1 MKYVYFFLFLM
12 TNALVFS
19 QIPGYVPSNGIVGW
33 WPFNG
38 NADDESGNNNHGT
51 VVNAVL
57 TSDRFGANNS
67 AYYFSSANCDTYID
81 AQINTAAVNGAV
93 SITFWALREADGC
106 VSPRI
111 MKFDNNDGP
120 GTIVYQWPNDNFG
133 TPPSVGAVT
142 STSNLGFF
150 SYQAV
155 QDSVWVHFGLTL
167 NALECKLY
175 QNGQLVLTQPAG
187 GIVTLGS
194 HANFGRM
201 TNPAYDAF
209 NGKLDDIG
217 VWSRDLTQEE
227 ISSLYN
233 NSGAGLT
240 NESSVELKLFPNP
253 TSHELNIMNKS
264 LTMGDELF
272 IYDNVGRLVHT
283 QRLESD
289 LTTVEISSFL
299 NGIYF
304 LKVSGDNKVLPFVK
318 Q

>member
-1 MKYVYFFLFLM
+1 MKYVYFYFFLM
-12 TNALVFS
+12 TYASIYS

-57 TSDRFGANNS
+57 TNDRFGANNS

-106 VSPRI
+106 TSPRI

-120 GTIVYQWPNDNFG
+120 GTIVFQWPNDNFG
-133 TPPSVGAVT
+133 TPPTVGAVT
-142 STSNLGFF
+142 STSIIGFHP
-150 SYQAV
+150 YQAV

-167 NALECKLY
+167 NAVECKLY
-175 QNGQLVLTQPAG
+175 QNGQHVLTVPAG
-187 GIVTLGS
+187 GLVTLGG

-240 NESSVELKLFPNP
+240 NEGSVDLKLFPNP
-253 TSHELNIMNKS
+253 TSHELNIVKNS
-264 LTMGDELF
+264 LNMVGELS
-272 IYDNVGRLVHT
+272 IHDQVGRLILT

-289 LTTVEISSFL
+289 STTVELSSFP

-304 LKVSGDNKVLPFVK
+304 LRVSGDSKVYSFVK

>member
-1 MKYVYFFLFLM
+1 M
-12 TNALVFS
+12 TYASIYS

-57 TSDRFGANNS
+57 TNDRFGANNS

-106 VSPRI
+106 ASPRI

-120 GTIVYQWPNDNFG
+120 GTIVFAWPNDNFG
-133 TPPSVGAVT
+133 TPPTVGAVT
-142 STSNLGFF
+142 STSIIGFHP
-150 SYQAV
+150 YQAV

-167 NALECKLY
+167 NAVECKLY
-175 QNGQLVLTQPAG
+175 QNGQHVLTVPAG
-187 GIVTLGS
+187 GLVTLGG

-240 NESSVELKLFPNP
+240 NEGSVDLKLFPNP
-253 TSHELNIMNKS
+253 TSHELNIVKNS
-264 LTMGDELF
+264 LNMVGELS
-272 IYDNVGRLVHT
+272 IHDQVGRLILT

-289 LTTVEISSFL
+289 STTVELSSFPK
-299 NGIYF
+299 GIYF
-304 LKVSGDNKVLPFVK
+304 LRVSGDSKVYSFVK

>member
-1 MKYVYFFLFLM
+1 M
-12 TNALVFS
+12 TYASFYS

-57 TSDRFGANNS
+57 TNDRFGANNS

-106 VSPRI
+106 ASPRI

-120 GTIVYQWPNDNFG
+120 GTIVFQWPNDNFG
-133 TPPSVGAVT
+133 TPPTVGAVT
-142 STSNLGFF
+142 STSIIGFHP
-150 SYQAV
+150 YQAV

-167 NALECKLY
+167 NAVECKLY
-175 QNGQLVLTQPAG
+175 QNGQHVLTVPAG
-187 GIVTLGS
+187 GLVTLGG

-240 NESSVELKLFPNP
+240 NEGSVDLKLFPNP
-253 TSHELNIMNKS
+253 TSHELNIVKNS
-264 LTMGDELF
+264 LNMVGELS
-272 IYDNVGRLVHT
+272 IHDQVGRLILT

-289 LTTVEISSFL
+289 STTVELSSFPK
-299 NGIYF
+299 GIYF
-304 LKVSGDNKVLPFVK
+304 LRVSGDSKVYSFVK

>member
-1 MKYVYFFLFLM
+1 M
-12 TNALVFS
+12 TYASIYS

-57 TSDRFGANNS
+57 TNDRFGANNS

-106 VSPRI
+106 TSPRI

-120 GTIVYQWPNDNFG
+120 GTIVFQWPNDNFG
-133 TPPSVGAVT
+133 TPPTVGAVT
-142 STSNLGFF
+142 STSIIGFHP
-150 SYQAV
+150 YQAV

-167 NALECKLY
+167 NAVECRLY
-175 QNGQLVLTQPAG
+175 QNGQHVLTVPAG
-187 GIVTLGS
+187 GLVTLGG

-240 NESSVELKLFPNP
+240 NEGSVDLKLFPNP
-253 TSHELNIMNKS
+253 TSHELNIVKNS
-264 LTMGDELF
+264 LNMVGELS
-272 IYDNVGRLVHT
+272 IHDQVGRLILT

-289 LTTVEISSFL
+289 STTVELSSFPK
-299 NGIYF
+299 GIYF
-304 LKVSGDNKVLPFVK
+304 LRVSGDSKVYSFVK